1 MKIVII
7 GGHLSPA
14 ISIINNLKNDEVF
27 FIGRKHALEGD
38 LALSLEFQ
46 VINEMGLPFY
56 ELKTA
61 RLQRKLS
68 KHTFLSLTRFPFG
81 VSNAVKILKEIKPDV
96 ILGFGG
102 YVQIPVILAAKLLRI
117 PVVLHEQ
124 TLEAGLSNRLMA
136 KIATKICISFESS
149 REFFPKNKAVLTG
162 IPLKQEILDV
172 KNQKFPKNTLPKIY
186 ITGGS
191 LGSHK
196 INDLVY
202 KNLAKLLEKFE
213 IVHQTGDAKQFNDFD
228 KLTAL
233 KKDLKEDLAKRYT
246 LTKFVN
252 SKDAAVNFAGSDLVI
267 ARAGANTVCEL
278 IFLEKPCL
286 LIPIHFSQRNEQLKN
301 ARLAKSLG
309 LAEVADE
316 NYLDE
321 NSFFAEIEKMFTNL
335 KKYKLNGDNIITDDA
350 PQKIIRVLYNVSKK
364 TQF

>member
-14 ISIINNLKNDEVF
+14 VSIINHLKDDEVF

-38 LALSLEFQ
+38 EALSLEFK
-46 VINEMGLPFY
+46 VITEMGLPFY
-56 ELKTA
+56 ELKTG
-61 RLQRKLS
+61 RLQRKFS
-68 KHTFLSLTRFPFG
+68 KHTLLSLTKFPKG
-81 VSNAVKILKEIKPDV
+81 VASALKILKEIRPDV
-96 ILGFGG
+96 VLGFGG
-102 YVQIPVILAAKLLRI
+102 YVQVPVILAAKILKI

-124 TLEAGLSNRLMA
+124 TLEIGFSNRLMA

-149 REFFPKNKAVLTG
+149 REFFPKNKSILTG
-162 IPLKQEILDV
+162 IPLKQEIIDI
-172 KNQKFPKNTLPKIY
+172 KKEKFPKNILPKIY

-196 INDLVY
+196 INELVY
-202 KNLAKLLEKFE
+202 KNLPRLLERFE

-228 KLTAL
+228 RLTLL
-233 KKDLKEDLAKRYT
+233 KNELKPELAKRY
-246 LTKFVN
+246 LVTKFVN
-252 SKDAAVNFAGSDLVI
+252 SKEAAFNFTSSDLVV

-278 IFLEKPCL
+278 IYLEKPCL

-301 ARLAKSLG
+301 ARLAKTLG
-309 LAEVADE
+309 IAEVADE

-335 KKYKLNGDNIITDDA
+335 KNYKLIGENIINDDA
-350 PQKIIRVLYNVSKK
+350 PSKIIRVLYNVSKK
-364 TQF
+364 TQI

>member
-14 ISIINNLKNDEVF
+14 ISIINNLKNEEIF

-38 LALSLEFQ
+38 QALSLEFQ

-56 ELKTA
+56 NLKTA
-61 RLQRKLS
+61 RLQRKFS
-68 KHTFLSLTRFPFG
+68 RHTLLSLTRFPLG
-81 VSNAVKILKEIKPDV
+81 VTNAIKILKEIKPDV

-102 YVQIPVILAAKLLRI
+102 YVQIPVVMAAKFLQI

-124 TLEAGLSNRLMA
+124 TQEAGLSNRLMA

-162 IPLKQEILDV
+162 IPLKQEIIDV
-172 KNQKFPKNTLPKIY
+172 KDQKFSKNEIPKIY

-202 KNLAKLLEKFE
+202 KNLAKLLEKYE
-213 IVHQTGDAKQFNDFD
+213 IVHQTGDAKEFNDFD
-228 KLTAL
+228 KLNDL
-233 KKDLKEDLAKRYT
+233 KKDLKTELAKRYT
-246 LTKFVN
+246 VLKFVN
-252 SKDAAVNFAGSDLVI
+252 SNEAAVNFASSDLVI

-278 IFLEKPCL
+278 IFLEKACL

-321 NSFFAEIEKMFTNL
+321 NSFFAEIEKMFANL
-335 KKYKLNGDNIITDDA
+335 KNYKLTGENIITNDA
-350 PQKIIRVLYNVSKK
+350 PQKIIKVLHNVSKK